1 MMFVTHLSRIIQASS
16 IKVYLAGVRS
26 LHIENGFTNPLEKC
40 LRLERVIRGVKRK
53 QGTGTRLPITEA
65 ILHRLH
71 SLLTQSN
78 YSDSLFWAACC
89 TGFFGLLQCGEFTTA
104 SSSYDPKTHLS
115 LEDVKVD
122 RTTNP
127 TVVLLR
133 IKSSKTYQFRR
144 GHTIRIGATHSRCA
158 RSRLWWLICN
168 GSMAQ
173 WCLLPINSTSTH
185 QLWSS
190 KVSRLA
196 STTDFNNL
204 ALTAP
209 FSI

>member
-16 IKVYLAGVRS
+16 IKVYLAGVPS
-26 LHIENGFTNPLEKC
+26 LDIENGFTNPLENC
-40 LRLERVIRGVKRK
+40 LCLERVIRGVKRK
-53 QGTGTRLPITEA
+53 QRTGTRPRFLITAA
-65 ILHRLH
+65 ILRRLH
-71 SLLTQSN
+71 SLLN
-78 YSDSLFWAACC
+78 HYSDSLFWASCC
-89 TGFFGLLQCGEFTTA
+89 TGFFGFLRCGEFTTA

-173 WCLLPINSTSTH
+173 
-185 QLWSS
+185 
-190 KVSRLA
+190 
-196 STTDFNNL
+196 
-204 ALTAP
+204 
-209 FSI
+209 